1 MTEKEAQLL
10 AQAEAWVKEKLAADA
25 SGHDF
30 WHVNRVC
37 RLAKIIAQ
45 EEEGDVF
52 ICQLAALLHDMADDK
67 LNADPKKA
75 RQDILTWLAGHD
87 VSQKQSDQVM
97 TIIDTISFKG
107 GHGKP
112 LTNLEAKIVQ
122 DADRLDAIGAIGI
135 ARCMAYSGHTGRLIH
150 DPDRLPR
157 ETMTVEEY
165 RQDGTAIMHFHEKL
179 LTLKER
185 MNTTYGR
192 QLAEHR
198 HQVLVSYLD
207 EFYAEWDGL
216 R

>member
-1 MTEKEAQLL
+1 
-10 AQAEAWVKEKLAADA
+10 
-25 SGHDF
+25 
-30 WHVNRVC
+30 
-37 RLAKIIAQ
+37 
-45 EEEGDVF
+45 
-52 ICQLAALLHDMADDK
+52 
-67 LNADPKKA
+67 
-75 RQDILTWLAGHD
+75 
-87 VSQKQSDQVM
+87 M

-112 LTNLEAKIVQ
+112 STNLEAKIVQ

-135 ARCMAYSGHTGRLIH
+135 ARCMVYSGHTGRLIH

-165 RQDGTAIMHFHEKL
+165 RKDGTAIMHFYEKL

-185 MNTTYGR
+185 MNTAYGR

>member
-10 AQAEAWVKEKLAADA
+10 AQAEAWIKEKLAADA

-30 WHVNRVC
+30 WHVIRVC
-37 RLAKIIAQ
+37 LLAKIIAQ

-67 LNADPKKA
+67 LNDDPKKA
-75 RQDILTWLAGHD
+75 HQDILTWLADHD
-87 VSQKQSDQVM
+87 VSQKQSDQIM

-112 LTNLEAKIVQ
+112 LTSLEAKIVQ

-150 DPDRLPR
+150 DPDELPR

-165 RQDGTAIMHFHEKL
+165 RKDGTAIMHFYEKL
-179 LTLKER
+179 LTLKNR
-185 MNTTYGR
+185 MNTAYGR

>member
-10 AQAEAWVKEKLAADA
+10 AQAEAWIKEKLAADA

-30 WHVNRVC
+30 WHVIRVC
-37 RLAKIIAQ
+37 LLAKIIAQ

-67 LNADPKKA
+67 LNDDPKKA
-75 RQDILTWLAGHD
+75 HQDILTWLADHD
-87 VSQKQSDQVM
+87 VSQKQSDQIM

-112 LTNLEAKIVQ
+112 LTSLEAKIVQ

-150 DPDRLPR
+150 DPDKLPR

-165 RQDGTAIMHFHEKL
+165 RKDGTAIMHFYEKL
-179 LTLKER
+179 LTLKNR
-185 MNTTYGR
+185 MNTAYGR

>member
-10 AQAEAWVKEKLAADA
+10 AQAEAWIKEKLAADA

-30 WHVNRVC
+30 WHVIRVC
-37 RLAKIIAQ
+37 LLAKIIAQ

-67 LNADPKKA
+67 LNDDPKKA
-75 RQDILTWLAGHD
+75 HQDILTWLADHD
-87 VSQKQSDQVM
+87 VSQKQSDQIM

-112 LTNLEAKIVQ
+112 LTSLEAKIVQ

-165 RQDGTAIMHFHEKL
+165 RKDGTAIMHFYEKL
-179 LTLKER
+179 LTLKNR
-185 MNTTYGR
+185 MNTAYGR